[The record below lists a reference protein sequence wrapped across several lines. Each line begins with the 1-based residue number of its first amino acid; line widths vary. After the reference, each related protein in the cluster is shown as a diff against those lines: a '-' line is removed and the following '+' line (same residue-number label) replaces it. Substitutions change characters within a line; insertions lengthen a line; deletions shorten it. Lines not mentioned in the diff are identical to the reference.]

1 MILSFA
7 PFMPT
12 ASNHLYAIG
21 LAAELT
27 GETYILTPFALM

>member
-7 PFMPT
+7 LSMPT
-12 ASNHLYAIG
+12 ASNHLYANG
-21 LAAELT
+21 LAAERT